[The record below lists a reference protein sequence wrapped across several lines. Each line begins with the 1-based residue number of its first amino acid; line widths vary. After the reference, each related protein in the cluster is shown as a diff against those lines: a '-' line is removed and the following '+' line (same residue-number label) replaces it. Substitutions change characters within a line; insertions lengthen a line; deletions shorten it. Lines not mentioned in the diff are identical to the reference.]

1 MQRSIFRS
9 PEEWKSA
16 LMTLPD
22 NAYFELMRSIFGN
35 IKTPFN
41 KQRIMEELVSLLTRE
56 EIRKTIA
63 AYIDERDHRIIAA
76 TALLEEPV
84 PADLEYFFAGEFSA
98 AEIRLMLLN
107 LEERFLIYR
116 FRDNG
121 VYRLALNPIL
131 EKILLP
137 FIEDREVL
145 FASVPAKTAEGETKG
160 KAPAAPDDRLL
171 AAFFAFIPEQGDFF
185 KAEGGLRKKI
195 FDTGQILFP
204 GLPLESLIGGLQNL
218 GLLRTDR
225 ERLFPD
231 IRRLRA
237 FGELSRRERLEY
249 CALGIYTYRYE
260 AESPAA
266 SGGIPGFFRRSYLRN
281 LGSFIHRFLD
291 LLDPRRCYPKST
303 LQRFVMLLERGEPAP
318 GPGESAG
325 PRYHFTGLLEALEQ
339 MGLLTAIAPDLW
351 QTGAVFADPPPGPA
365 VSGEAAPGE
374 KAPRETPLP
383 ERPALAMDT
392 AFTFFL
398 YPEIAFADALTLAG
412 FCSVRETGAVVRFE
426 LTRQSVVRGFNQGLT
441 AAAMADLINRLSGN
455 RMDKN
460 VRWTLQDWENRYA
473 AVSLYHGVVLT
484 LAEDRRYLA
493 ETEPLASLV
502 SRTLAPGI
510 YLLSVQEKS
519 QAAEILEKAGVDI
532 VAQYNGWPDPEDGET
547 GPGPALFFV
556 PAGVP
561 PASPFRGN
569 SGEAGGIPAG
579 LSPAEEKKSPE
590 IQPDGAGAED
600 YKERFRGVLKKMDL
614 PKLEREELAA
624 RIERR
629 LVVSETQLAGASIRY
644 EKLEARG
651 LDYVGKAAIAKQAI
665 ASKSLLEVLWPH
677 PGGGTNKALG
687 IPEALEKQ
695 GGESVLILKPF
706 SPEGNFPENPL
717 PEERSRTESIRLPLG
732 KISLLRRIK
741 QSIFGE

>member
-1 MQRSIFRS
+1 MKNSAFRS

-41 KQRIMEELVSLLTRE
+41 KQRIMEELASLLARE
-56 EIRKTIA
+56 EIRKTIR

-76 TALLEEPV
+76 VALLDEPV
-84 PADLEYFFAGEFSA
+84 PADLEYFFAGEFSV
-98 AEIRLMLLN
+98 AEIRFMLLN

-131 EKILLP
+131 ERILTP

-145 FASVPAKTAEGETKG
+145 FTSFPAETGAGEKNG
-160 KAPAAPDDRLL
+160 KIPAAPDDRLL
-171 AAFFAFIPEQGDFF
+171 AALFAFIPEKGDFI
-185 KAEGGLRKKI
+185 KAEGGFRKKA

-204 GLPLESLIGGLQNL
+204 GLPLEALIGGFQNL
-218 GLLRTDR
+218 GLLRTDQ

-231 IRRLRA
+231 ARKLRA

-249 CALGIYTYRYE
+249 CALGIYTYRYGTE
-260 AESPAA
+260 FPAA
-266 SGGIPGFFRRSYLRN
+266 TGGIPGFFRRSYLRG
-281 LGSFIHRFLD
+281 LSSFIHRFLD
-291 LLDPRRCYPKST
+291 VLDPQCCYPKST
-303 LQRFVMLLERGEPAP
+303 LRRFVILLEREEAAP
-318 GPGESAG
+318 GSGEHGG
-325 PRYHFTGLLEALEQ
+325 PRYHFAGLLEALEQ
-339 MGLLTAIAPDLW
+339 MGLLDAAAPDLW
-351 QTGAVFADPPPGPA
+351 QTGAVLADPPPGSA
-365 VSGEAAPGE
+365 LSGEAVAG
-374 KAPRETPLP
+374 KAPVP
-383 ERPALAMDT
+383 ERPALVMDT
-392 AFTFFL
+392 AFSFFL
-398 YPEIAFADALTLAG
+398 YPEIAFADVLTLAG
-412 FCSVRETGAVVRFE
+412 FCSLRETGAVVRFE

-460 VRWTLQDWENRYA
+460 IRWTLQDWENRYA
-473 AVSLYHGVVLT
+473 AVSLYQGVVLT

-519 QAAEILEKAGVDI
+519 QVTEILEKAGVDI
-532 VAQYNGWPDPEDGET
+532 VAQYNGWPDPGDGEAE
-547 GPGPALFFV
+547 PGHIFFPALERAF
-556 PAGVP
+556 G
-561 PASPFRGN
+561 GN
-569 SGEAGGIPAG
+569 PGGIRFG
-579 LSPAEEKKSPE
+579 EKTSSKIPPE
-590 IQPDGAGAED
+590 DAGAEE
-600 YKERFRGVLKKMDL
+600 YKERFRAALKKMDL
-614 PKLEREELAA
+614 PRAEREELAA

-629 LVVSETQLAGASIRY
+629 LVVTESQLAGASIRY
-644 EKLEARG
+644 EKMEARG

-677 PGGGTNKALG
+677 PDGGTNKALG

-695 GGESVLILKPF
+695 GGESVLILKPL
-706 SPEGNFPENPL
+706 SPEGSSPGNHPPE
-717 PEERSRTESIRLPLG
+717 PEERERIESIRLPLG